1 MDQVTQRWP
10 FSIFADAFLSR
21 GIRDSQKS
29 KSRRWAVLE
38 KKPQEAPGRTLA
50 RSRMLKR
57 AASFQRVYRLG
68 KSYAGR
74 HLVLYVFRVR
84 AGEKKLKGEVGFAAG
99 KKLGCAVRRVR
110 VKRLLRE
117 CYRLHQAELAE
128 HLALVLVGRK
138 AAVTAKRQE
147 VEKCYLSLCR
157 RAGILKGT
165 QS

>member
-1 MDQVTQRWP
+1 M
-10 FSIFADAFLSR
+10 
-21 GIRDSQKS
+21 
-29 KSRRWAVLE
+29 E
-38 KKPQEAPGRTLA
+38 KKTLA
-50 RSRMLKR
+50 PKKTLRRSRMLKR
-57 AASFQRVYRLG
+57 ENSFQRVYRLG

-117 CYRLHQAELAE
+117 SYRLHQAELAP

-138 AAVTAKRQE
+138 AAVGAKRQD
-147 VEKCYLSLCR
+147 VEGCFLSLCR
-157 RAGILKGT
+157 RAGILKGGRRP
-165 QS
+165 

>member
-1 MDQVTQRWP
+1 MGRLDR
-10 FSIFADAFLSR
+10 SER
-21 GIRDSQKS
+21 
-29 KSRRWAVLE
+29 LE
-38 KKPQEAPGRTLA
+38 KKSMPKRTLA

-74 HLVLYVFRVR
+74 HLVLSVFRVR
-84 AGEKKLKGEVGFAAG
+84 AGERKLKGEVGFAAG

-117 CYRLHQAELAE
+117 CYRLHQEELVE

-138 AAVTAKRQE
+138 AAVTARRQE

-165 QS
+165 RP

>member
-1 MDQVTQRWP
+1 MDQVTLRWP
-10 FSIFADAFLSR
+10 FSIFADIPETSR
-21 GIRDSQKS
+21 
-29 KSRRWAVLE
+29 
-38 KKPQEAPGRTLA
+38 EAPGTTKISEQEMGRLEKELEAPKKTLA
-50 RSRMLKR
+50 RRRMLKR

-117 CYRLHQAELAE
+117 CYRLHQAELLP
-128 HLALVLVGRK
+128 HLALVLVGRR
-138 AAVTAKRQE
+138 AAVDAKRQE
-147 VEKCYLSLCR
+147 VERCYLSLCR
-157 RAGILKGT
+157 RAGILRRT
-165 QS
+165 QP